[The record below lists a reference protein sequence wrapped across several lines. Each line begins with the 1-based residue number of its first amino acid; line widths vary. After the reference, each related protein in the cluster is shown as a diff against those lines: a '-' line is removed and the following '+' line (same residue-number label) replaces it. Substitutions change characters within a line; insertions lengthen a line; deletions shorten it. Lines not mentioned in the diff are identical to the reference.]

1 MDSSHPVYIIAMV
14 EQMPREKKLV
24 RSWVR
29 FPPGAGLYLSLSGA
43 SLVMSLN
50 EMRHS
55 WFFFQRWMLSC
66 AAWCIRSLIRETY
79 AKKILMASFELPSIR
94 TFSFRT
100 KDSAPLKFEI
110 AAATV
115 VKKKSNLFPNRE
127 APLSPPSVKKM
138 QKITFLL

>member
-55 WFFFQRWMLSC
+55 
-66 AAWCIRSLIRETY
+66 
-79 AKKILMASFELPSIR
+79 
-94 TFSFRT
+94 
-100 KDSAPLKFEI
+100 
-110 AAATV
+110 
-115 VKKKSNLFPNRE
+115 
-127 APLSPPSVKKM
+127 
-138 QKITFLL
+138 